1 MGKSSVQATSLGVKD
16 SRQRKTEVDVR
27 GLDIMASS
35 VTTGLTDSEAPG
47 TACTPDEQGGLS
59 RFVGGNR
66 TAQDLWWLREQ
77 FDLLTKKLKLY
88 GPHFEDELSTLQR
101 ALELFGD
108 KEPEKA

>member
-1 MGKSSVQATSLGVKD
+1 MSKWTAQAISLGVTN
-16 SRQRKTEVDVR
+16 SVERKTEVDIKE
-27 GLDIMASS
+27 LDIMASS
-35 VTTGLTDSEAPG
+35 TTTGPTDLKVQRTES
-47 TACTPDEQGGLS
+47 TTDEQGGLS

-88 GPHFEDELSTLQR
+88 GPHFEDELSTLER

>member
-1 MGKSSVQATSLGVKD
+1 MSRWTAQPITLAVKV
-16 SRQRKTEVDVR
+16 STERKAEVDVKE
-27 GLDIMASS
+27 LDAMA
-35 VTTGLTDSEAPG
+35 TTTTAGQTDWEAQGIAP
-47 TACTPDEQGGLS
+47 TTDEQGGLS

-77 FDLLTKKLKLY
+77 FDLLTKKLQLY
-88 GPHFEDELSTLQR
+88 GPHFEDELSTLKR

>member
-1 MGKSSVQATSLGVKD
+1 
-16 SRQRKTEVDVR
+16 
-27 GLDIMASS
+27 MASS
-35 VTTGLTDSEAPG
+35 TTAEPTESEAQGTVTTT
-47 TACTPDEQGGLS
+47 DEQEGLS

-77 FDLLTKKLKLY
+77 FDLLSKKLKLY
-88 GPHFEDELSTLQR
+88 GPHFEDELSTLKR